1 MGGKLSW
8 GSAVE
13 VQFLSVDEISRIHLT
28 VDHEKMIGNTLDILK
43 DKKISLNIIYET
55 EE

>member
-1 MGGKLSW
+1 M
-8 GSAVE
+8 E

-28 VDHEKMIGNTLDILK
+28 LDHEKMIGNTLDILK